1 MSNKAFWIVGAIS
14 IATIPL
20 VPDTMKFTV
29 TPPPAFNTKYET
41 ESKQLTCQLER
52 KFVSPEGMQVCA
64 YKCGEVT
71 IYKSMF
77 SKSIVCEQTIKE
89 RVDVR
94 KY

>member
-1 MSNKAFWIVGAIS
+1 MSNKAFWIIGAIS

-20 VPDTMKFTV
+20 VPDSMKFTI
-29 TPPPAFNTKYET
+29 TPPAALHTKYET
-41 ESKQLTCQLER
+41 QTKQLTCQLDK
-52 KFVSPEGMQVCA
+52 KFISAEGLQVCA
-64 YKCGEVT
+64 YKCGDAI

-89 RVDVR
+89 RVEVR